1 VSKQD
6 VLLRRLDREMRARK
20 EAELISEKKISEL
33 SRINCQLEKTLETQ
47 KEISGRLKL
56 RTQQLDTQTEQT
68 EIERHARSIL
78 QNILESTIEYSII
91 AIDLQGIILYW
102 NEGAMHNYGYEADE
116 VVKIKHIQLL
126 HTHEDIQSGR
136 MRQFLDT
143 AYQQE
148 RAEGIFECLRKD
160 KTEFTASVNLN
171 LRRNDAG
178 APIGFA
184 IISKDITESKIMQE
198 RLIKTNQELEQFAYI
213 ASHDLKAPLRAIER
227 LSGWI
232 EEDNADKLDSQ
243 SKKNLTLLRKRTLR
257 MSNLIDGILQYSRAG
272 RADWDIELV
281 DIKNLIK
288 DIIDN
293 LNPGKK
299 FIIQYPENPPVF
311 QASKIQLEQVLS
323 NLIDNSIKHH
333 HKESGAIEIDVQ
345 DSGNY
350 YKFMVKDDGPGI
362 EPEYFEKIFE
372 IFQTLKS
379 RDTMEATGIG
389 LSIVKKIVES
399 QGGKIS
405 VESTV
410 GKGSTFSFTWPKYP
424 KIIK

>member
-1 VSKQD
+1 MSKQE

-20 EAELISEKKISEL
+20 EAEIISEKKIHEL
-33 SRINCQLEKTLETQ
+33 YRINCQLEKALEAQ
-47 KEISGRLKL
+47 NDISTKLKL
-56 RTQQLDTQTEQT
+56 RKRQLDTQAEQT
-68 EIERHARSIL
+68 EIERHARSTL

-91 AIDLQGIILYW
+91 AIDLHGIIVYW

-116 VVKIKHIQLL
+116 VVKIQHIRLL
-126 HTHEDIQSGR
+126 HTPEDVESGLVQ
-136 MRQFLDT
+136 QFLDT
-143 AYQQE
+143 ASQRE
-148 RAEGIFECLRKD
+148 RAEGVFECLRKD
-160 KTEFTASVNLN
+160 KTQFTASVNLN

-178 APIGFA
+178 VPIGFA
-184 IISKDITESKIMQE
+184 IISKDITESKIIQE
-198 RLIKTNQELEQFAYI
+198 QLIKTNNELEQFAYI

-281 DIKNLIK
+281 DIKKLIK
-288 DIIDN
+288 DVIDN
-293 LNPGKK
+293 LNPSKK

-333 HKESGAIEIDVQ
+333 HKESGTIEIDVQ
-345 DSGNY
+345 NSGNY